1 MTTSLREPRAVE
13 VPAAEPLRLDR
24 SGMSGRAAHARSDAE
39 FRWLAKR
46 YRAVVSARVDVGE
59 QLRAILQGRDKAW
72 GTLPLPDKPANLL
85 LVDIRRGRLREP
97 SPIAGVYRR
106 LFDEEQELLADL
118 TRRVEQHPA
127 WPWLRDLRGIGAALS
142 SQLLARLDRDRA
154 PRPSSFWAFCGLAT
168 VAADVWLCV
177 DCGARAEV
185 VQGRP
190 VPRLHRNALD
200 RNTRCVTTLQRAD
213 VPGVRIAQTRAAT
226 PRFRSYDQ
234 IARRVCHLIG
244 VSMLRTKGAYEPFY
258 RGARERFAQMQP
270 EWPKIRCHA
279 SALRV
284 MEKRF
289 LLELW
294 HAWPPAQ
301 RPAIDEEA
309 SETRTLWLDEGALPR
324 LS

>member
-1 MTTSLREPRAVE
+1 MTTSLREPRVAMPRAPTRSRFASSRAV
-13 VPAAEPLRLDR
+13 
-24 SGMSGRAAHARSDAE
+24 AHTADARSDAE

-72 GTLPLPDKPANLL
+72 GELPLPDKPANLL
-85 LVDIRRGRLREP
+85 LIDIRRGRLREP

-106 LFDEEQELLADL
+106 LFDEEQELLDDL
-118 TRRVEQHPA
+118 TRRVERHPA

-168 VAADVWLCV
+168 VGADVWFCT

-185 VQGRP
+185 VQGRR
-190 VPRLHRNALD
+190 VPRVHRNALD
-200 RNTRCVTTLQRAD
+200 RTARCATILQRAD
-213 VPGVRIAQTRAAT
+213 LPGVRIAQTRAAT

-234 IARRVCHLIG
+234 IARKLCHLIG

-258 RGARERFAQMQP
+258 RAARERFAQMQP

-294 HAWPPAQ
+294 HEWPPAQ
-301 RPAIDEEA
+301 RPAVNEKA
-309 SETRTLWLDEGALPR
+309 SEARTLWLDEGALPR